1 MEAVLKSWKKEE
13 LQQECMKN
21 GMAISG
27 NKEMLIKRIMKNIPG
42 KCKPG
47 PKPKAGIAKK
57 ATSAKVTSAIKT
69 FPIQLEKKHM
79 ESLGLYN
86 VGEDEDANGNTVF
99 KYAKLNP
106 CAFKLNPCAFKPPA
120 AAMGTKQYSS
130 KPPCKPRSSSDNDD
144 DTASESGSERSDDL
158 MNNDT
163 FQEYKSNLASRLGTE
178 RMPKKL
184 LVKLIKVYDPNQDL
198 SGVDKPGLAER
209 LVEQL
214 MYETDEEE
222 DE

>member
-1 MEAVLKSWKKEE
+1 M
-13 LQQECMKN
+13 
-21 GMAISG
+21 
-27 NKEMLIKRIMKNIPG
+27 P
-42 KCKPG
+42 
-47 PKPKAGIAKK
+47 
-57 ATSAKVTSAIKT
+57 
-69 FPIQLEKKHM
+69 
-79 ESLGLYN
+79 
-86 VGEDEDANGNTVF
+86 
-99 KYAKLNP
+99 
-106 CAFKLNPCAFKPPA
+106 
-120 AAMGTKQYSS
+120 GTKQ
-130 KPPCKPRSSSDNDD
+130 KEIDCDNDD